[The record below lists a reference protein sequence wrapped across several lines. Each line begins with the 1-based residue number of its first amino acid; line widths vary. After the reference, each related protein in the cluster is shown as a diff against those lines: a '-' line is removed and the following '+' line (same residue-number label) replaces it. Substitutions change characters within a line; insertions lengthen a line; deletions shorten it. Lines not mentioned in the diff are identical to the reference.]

1 MPRRS
6 ARALVGFRI
15 RLNPT
20 YHAAMDPLARI
31 LNEALVAHQAGRLD
45 EAVRGYRRAL
55 KAAPDEPDALHLL
68 GIALLQSGDAKE
80 AVAPLRRAA
89 RLRPAE
95 AAIHLNLGNAL
106 AQTGRGEEAIASYR
120 QACERK
126 PDLADAWF
134 NLGNALDQSG
144 AHEEALAAF
153 DRAVAIDPRHPGY
166 RNNRGLC
173 LKALGRRD
181 DAEADF
187 RAAVQAA
194 PGLADAARNLANL
207 LHQRGLSGEAA
218 AVLSRALAAAPQRA
232 DLAATL
238 HWMKRELCDWA
249 GLDDLEARLC
259 AAVRALRGDAPAPVT
274 PFGALTLPLS
284 GAELRSVAAGHARQA
299 ERSARA
305 LCPSARPARP
315 SPGARPERLRIGYV
329 SADFHDHATAHLMA
343 GLFAAHDR
351 SRFEIR
357 LYSYG
362 RADASEWRQR
372 LVAGADAFVDV
383 AGLGLCEAASRVRD
397 DRIDVLVDLKGFT
410 RDGRPEL
417 FALRPAPV
425 QVNYL
430 GYPGTMGAAW
440 YDAFVTDAVCSPP
453 GSEAQFAERLVY
465 LPGSY
470 QVNDRGQPIAQTV
483 PSRAGCG
490 LPDGAFV
497 YCCFN
502 QTYKIEPALF
512 DVWMRVLGRVPGSV
526 LWLFRSHAEAEANLR
541 REAERRGVDPERLA
555 FAGKLPKPE
564 HLARHRHADLFLD
577 TLRVN
582 AHTTASDALWA
593 GVPVLTCPGEAFQ
606 SRVAASLLH
615 AVGLAELVVPD
626 VAAYEETAVRLGE
639 GQRRDGG
646 AGELAALKARLAAN
660 RLTCPLFD
668 TERTARNLERAYD
681 ALWEARGGKGEP
693 IRVG

>member
-1 MPRRS
+1 
-6 ARALVGFRI
+6 V
-15 RLNPT
+15 
-20 YHAAMDPLARI
+20 
-31 LNEALVAHQAGRLD
+31 
-45 EAVRGYRRAL
+45 
-55 KAAPDEPDALHLL
+55 
-68 GIALLQSGDAKE
+68 
-80 AVAPLRRAA
+80 RAA
-89 RLRPAE
+89 R
-95 AAIHLNLGNAL
+95 
-106 AQTGRGEEAIASYR
+106 
-120 QACERK
+120 
-126 PDLADAWF
+126 
-134 NLGNALDQSG
+134 
-144 AHEEALAAF
+144 
-153 DRAVAIDPRHPGY
+153 
-166 RNNRGLC
+166 
-173 LKALGRRD
+173 
-181 DAEADF
+181 
-187 RAAVQAA
+187 
-194 PGLADAARNLANL
+194 
-207 LHQRGLSGEAA
+207 
-218 AVLSRALAAAPQRA
+218 
-232 DLAATL
+232 
-238 HWMKRELCDWA
+238 
-249 GLDDLEARLC
+249 
-259 AAVRALRGDAPAPVT
+259 GDAQAPVT

-284 GAELRSVAAGHARQA
+284 ATELRSVAAGHARQA
-299 ERSARA
+299 ERRARA
-305 LCPSARPARP
+305 LCPHARPAR
-315 SPGARPERLRIGYV
+315 SAPGERPARLKIGYA

-372 LVAGADAFVDV
+372 LVAGSDAFVDI

-397 DRIDVLVDLKGFT
+397 DGVDVLVDLKGFT

-430 GYPGTMGAAW
+430 GYPGTMGAPW

-470 QVNDRGQPIAQTV
+470 QVNDRDQAIAETA
-483 PSRAGCG
+483 PSRAECG
-490 LPDGAFV
+490 LPESAFV

-502 QTYKIEPALF
+502 QTYKIEPAVF
-512 DVWMRVLGRVPGSV
+512 DVWMRILERVPGSV

-541 REAERRGVDPERLA
+541 REAERRGVDPYRLV
-555 FAGKLPKPE
+555 FAGKLPKAE

-615 AVGLAELVVPD
+615 AVGLAELAVPD
-626 VAAYEETAVRLGE
+626 LAAYEETAIRLGQGGSGGE
-639 GQRRDGG
+639 GG
-646 AGELAALKARLAAN
+646 GELAEVKARLAAN
-660 RLTCPLFD
+660 RLSCALFD

-681 ALWEARGGKGEP
+681 ALWAARAGGGKREP
-693 IRVG
+693 IRIG